1 MIDRERAFHLEV
13 RATLRDTDA
22 LGHVNNA
29 CYLTWMEEVRNRY
42 VYESRQIEGIEA
54 FDFILART
62 EIDYRSAVLFH
73 ETVDL
78 YCVPVA
84 VGTKSWTHAYE
95 GRVRE
100 DGRLAFEARA
110 ILVHFD
116 FKKTQRACEI
126 PKDFRTILESDR
138 MEA

>member
-29 CYLTWMEEVRNRY
+29 CYVTWMEEIRNRY
-42 VYESRQIEGIEA
+42 VYVSRQIEGIEA

-95 GRVRE
+95 GHVRE
-100 DGRLAFEARA
+100 DGRLAFEAQA

-116 FKKTQRACEI
+116 FKNTQRACEI
-126 PKDFRTILESDR
+126 PKDLRAILERDR
-138 MEA
+138 MQP